1 GIDRALSA
9 LAKDVFANISGV
21 ALVAVGGYGRG
32 ELSPHSDID
41 LLFAVSPRV
50 DVTPATLRGLLYP
63 LWDAGFQVGHAVR
76 TPKIAVERAAHDLDA
91 ATSLLTMRLIEGD
104 AEIFDELRDRRGRWL
119 NKHGS
124 GLLRRILEARAE
136 HHRSTDRAGWAL
148 APDLK
153 DGVGGLR
160 DVHRVLWLQQIAGPA
175 QRTPELLGPAGVLI
189 AVREALHAE
198 LKRKSDR
205 VRIDLQP
212 NLAERLGYDGEFGVE
227 ELMSEVH
234 GAARAIE
241 HSSALA
247 IEDLTEHAERGPR
260 RSGNVEELAEGVRL
274 EDGRLI
280 AARASGKGGLERAMW
295 LLAAKAA
302 TGRPV
307 DRASVEWMEEIFH
320 QSIEKWTRRLTDAF
334 LALLAGA
341 HATSA
346 LEMMDH
352 IGAWRCL
359 LPEWATV
366 TKLAQH
372 DPYHRYTVDGHSFMA
387 VGELNNAIETDA
399 FGRAAAAEAG
409 ELEALRVATL
419 FHDIGKGSGEDH
431 SVMGELLARSACMR
445 MGLSTEATDDVA
457 ALVRWH
463 LLLPDTATRRDLDDG
478 SVIAQV
484 ADTIANPRRLR
495 LLYLLAVADGRAT
508 GPEAWN
514 EWKAILVRELYLK
527 VLNAI
532 ETGEL
537 PARSD
542 VAARAKEVETYEPTL
557 TGRAEDVLATL
568 PPSYLDA
575 TLIEDMVDDVRML
588 LTGMRPGEIRH
599 RIDPA
604 AETGQFVITVCVKDR
619 PGTLARTAGVLSL
632 HRISVLRA
640 QAYSTTGGLALER
653 FVVLPPA
660 ESWVESFSEDLKAA
674 YSGRLAVEARLEK
687 KTSDYRPSGQIVADV
702 SVLNDA
708 SPHST
713 VVEVRAPDALGLLYA
728 ITAALGDLD
737 LDIHVAKIDTLGARV
752 VDVFYVRSSWGGKLD
767 DAQTDEVK
775 RSIAHRVA
783 RLLGA

>member
-1 GIDRALSA
+1 LAM
-9 LAKDVFANISGV
+9 LAKDVFTNISGV
-21 ALVAVGGYGRG
+21 AVVAVGGYGRG

-50 DVTPATLRGLLYP
+50 DATPATLRGLLYP

-76 TPKIAVERAAHDLDA
+76 TPKDAIERATNDLDA
-91 ATSLLTMRLIEGD
+91 ATSLLTMRYIEGD
-104 AEIFDELRDRRGRWL
+104 GEIFDELSDRRQRWVK
-119 NKHGS
+119 KHGS
-124 GLLRRILEARAE
+124 GLMRRILEARAE
-136 HHRSTDRAGWAL
+136 HHRKADRAGWAL

-153 DGVGGLR
+153 EDVGGLR
-160 DVHRVLWLQQIAGPA
+160 DLHRVLWLQQIVGPA
-175 QRTPELLGPAGVLI
+175 VRTTELWTPAGVLV
-189 AVREALHAE
+189 AVREALHGE

-205 VRIDLQP
+205 IRIDLQP
-212 NLAERLGYDGEFGVE
+212 KVAERLGYEGEFGVE

-247 IEDLTEHAERGPR
+247 IEELTERAERGPR
-260 RSGNVEELAEGVRL
+260 RSGNVEEIAEGVRL

-280 AARASGKGGLERAMW
+280 AARDSGRDAIERAMW

-302 TGRPV
+302 TGRPIE
-307 DRASVEWMEEIFH
+307 RGSVEWMEKVFH
-320 QSIEKWTRRLTDAF
+320 QNIENWPRRLTDAF
-334 LALLAGA
+334 IALLGGP

-352 IGAWRCL
+352 LGAWRCL

-372 DPYHRYTVDGHSFMA
+372 DPYHRFTVDGHSFMA
-387 VGELNNAIETDA
+387 VGELNDAIESDA

-409 ELEALRVATL
+409 DLTTLRIATL

-431 SVMGELLARSACMR
+431 SVMGEMLARSAGMR
-445 MGLSTEATDDVA
+445 MGLSLEDRDEVA
-457 ALVRWH
+457 DLVRWH

-484 ADTIANPRRLR
+484 ADTIAAPRRLR

-514 EWKAILVRELYLK
+514 DWKAILVRELYLK
-527 VLNAI
+527 VLGAL

-542 VAARAKEVETYEPTL
+542 VAARAREVEMYEPTL
-557 TGRAEDVLATL
+557 TGRAEDILATL
-568 PPSYLDA
+568 PPSYLDS

-599 RIDPA
+599 RIDPG
-604 AETGQFVITVCVKDR
+604 AEAGQSVITVCVKDR

-640 QAYSTTGGLALER
+640 QAYSTTAGLALER

-660 ESWVESFSEDLKAA
+660 DAWVEKFSEDLKAA
-674 YSGRLAVEARLEK
+674 YSGRLAVEARLVR
-687 KTSDYRPSGQIVADV
+687 KTSDYRPSGDIVADV
-702 SVLNDA
+702 TVLNDA

-737 LDIHVAKIDTLGARV
+737 IDIHVAKIDTLGTRV

-767 DAQTDEVK
+767 DAQAEEVR
-775 RSIAHRVA
+775 RSIAHRIA
-783 RLLGA
+783 RLLGL

>member
-1 GIDRALSA
+1 M
-9 LAKDVFANISGV
+9 FASISGI

-50 DVTPATLRGLLYP
+50 DATPATLRGLLYP

-76 TPKIAVERAAHDLDA
+76 TPKDVIERATHDLDA
-91 ATSLLTMRLIEGD
+91 ATSLLSMRLIEGD
-104 AEIFDELRDRRGRWL
+104 AEIFEELGDRRQRWL
-119 NKHGS
+119 GKQKQA
-124 GLLRRILEARAE
+124 LIRRILEARAE
-136 HHRSTDRAGWAL
+136 HHRRADRAGWAL

-153 DGVGGLR
+153 EDVGGLR
-160 DVHRVLWLQQIAGPA
+160 DLHRVLWLQEIVGPVDRTA
-175 QRTPELLGPAGVLI
+175 QLVGPAGVLL

-205 VRIDLQP
+205 IRIDLQP
-212 NLAERLGYDGEFGVE
+212 KVANRLGYEDELGVE

-241 HSSALA
+241 HGSALA
-247 IEDLTEHAERGPR
+247 IEELTERAERGPR
-260 RSGNVEELAEGVRL
+260 RSGTVEEITDGVRL

-280 AARASGKGGLERAMW
+280 AARTTGKGSIERALW

-307 DRASVEWMEEIFH
+307 ERTSVEWLEEIF
-320 QSIEKWTRRLTDAF
+320 QARIENWPHTVTEAF
-334 LALLAGA
+334 LAVLSGP
-341 HATSA
+341 HATDA

-352 IGAWRCL
+352 VGAWRCL
-359 LPEWATV
+359 LPEWASV

-372 DPYHRYTVDGHSFMA
+372 DPYHRFTVDGHSFIA
-387 VGELNNAIETDA
+387 VGEVNAAISTDT
-399 FGRAAAAEAG
+399 FGRAAAEEAG
-409 ELEALRVATL
+409 NLMTVRLATL

-431 SVMGELLARSACMR
+431 SVMGEMLARSACMR
-445 MGLSTEATDDVA
+445 MGLPTDDVDEVA

-478 SVIAQV
+478 TVIAQA

-527 VLNAI
+527 VMSAI

-542 VAARAKEVETYEPTL
+542 VAARAREIEAYEPTL
-557 TGRAEDVLATL
+557 AGRAEDVLSTL
-568 PPSYLDA
+568 PPSYLDS
-575 TLIEDMVDDVRML
+575 TPIEDMVDDVRML

-599 RIDPA
+599 RIDPGTEA
-604 AETGQFVITVCVKDR
+604 GQSVITVCVGDR
-619 PGTLARTAGVLSL
+619 PGTLARTSGVLSL

-640 QAYSTTGGLALER
+640 QAYSTTKGLALER
-653 FVVLPPA
+653 FVVLPP
-660 ESWVESFSEDLKAA
+660 EGSWAESFSDDLKAA
-674 YSGRLAVEARLEK
+674 YSGRLAVEARLER
-687 KTSDYRPSGQIVADV
+687 KTSDYRPTGEIVPAV
-702 SVLNDA
+702 TVLNDA

-728 ITAALGDLD
+728 ITAALSDLD

-767 DAQTDEVK
+767 DAQSEEVK
-775 RSIAHRVA
+775 RSIVHRIA
-783 RLLGA
+783 RLLGN

>member
-1 GIDRALSA
+1 M
-9 LAKDVFANISGV
+9 
-21 ALVAVGGYGRG
+21 
-32 ELSPHSDID
+32 
-41 LLFAVSPRV
+41 
-50 DVTPATLRGLLYP
+50 
-63 LWDAGFQVGHAVR
+63 WDAGFQVGHAVR
-76 TPKIAVERAAHDLDA
+76 TPKDAIERAAQDLDA
-91 ATSLLTMRLIEGD
+91 ATSLLSMRFIEGD
-104 AEIFDELRDRRGRWL
+104 TEIFDELGDRRGRWL
-119 NKHGS
+119 GKHGP

-136 HHRSTDRAGWAL
+136 HHRRVDRAGWAL

-153 DGVGGLR
+153 DDVGGLR
-160 DVHRVLWLQQIAGPA
+160 DLHRVLWLQQIVGPA
-175 QRTPELLGPAGVLI
+175 ERTSGLAGPAGVLI

-198 LKRKSDR
+198 LRRKSDR
-205 VRIDLQP
+205 IRIDLQP
-212 NLAERLGYDGEFGVE
+212 KVAERLGYEGEFGVE

-241 HSSALA
+241 HGSALA
-247 IEDLTEHAERGPR
+247 IEELTERAERGPR
-260 RSGNVEELAEGVRL
+260 RSGTVEEIAEGVRL
-274 EDGRLI
+274 QDGRLI
-280 AARASGKGGLERAMW
+280 AAPAAGKAAIERTMW

-307 DRASVEWMEEIFH
+307 ERGSVEWMEDVFH
-320 QSIEKWTRRLTDAF
+320 QSVDNWPRRLTDAF
-334 LALLAGA
+334 LAVLSGA

-366 TKLAQH
+366 TKLAQQ
-372 DPYHRYTVDGHSFMA
+372 DPYHRFTVDGHSFMA
-387 VGELNNAIETDA
+387 VGELNNAIETDP
-399 FGRAAAAEAG
+399 FGRSAAAEAG
-409 ELEALRVATL
+409 DLATLRLATL

-431 SVMGELLARSACMR
+431 SVMGEMLARSACMR
-445 MGLSTEATDDVA
+445 MGLSTDECDEVA

-478 SVIAQV
+478 SVIAHV
-484 ADTIANPRRLR
+484 VDTIASPRRLR

-514 EWKAILVRELYLK
+514 DWKAILVRELYLK
-527 VLNAI
+527 VLGAL

-542 VAARAKEVETYEPTL
+542 VAARAREVETYEPTL

-568 PPSYLDA
+568 PPSYLDS
-575 TLIEDMVDDVRML
+575 TLIEDMVDDVKML

-599 RIDPA
+599 RIDPGV
-604 AETGQFVITVCVKDR
+604 ESGQSVITVCVKDR
-619 PGTLARTAGVLSL
+619 PGALARTAGVLSL

-640 QAYSTTGGLALER
+640 QAYSTAAGLALER

-660 ESWVESFSEDLKAA
+660 GSWAGSFSDDLKAA
-674 YSGRLAVEARLEK
+674 YSGRLAVEARLER
-687 KTSDYRPSGQIVADV
+687 KTSDYRPAGDIVPDIT
-702 SVLNDA
+702 VLNDA
-708 SPHST
+708 SAHST

-728 ITAALGDLD
+728 ITAALSDLD
-737 LDIHVAKIDTLGARV
+737 IDIHVAKIDTLGARV

-767 DAQTDEVK
+767 DTQAEEVK
-775 RSIAHRVA
+775 RSIAHRIA
-783 RLLGA
+783 RLLGT